1 MQVIK
6 VLSYRIELT
15 EEEMTILTN
24 GLSRTS
30 TFSRKEAGM
39 THEESKWFSDLY
51 TQLDCA
57 RESES

>member
-15 EEEMTILTN
+15 EEEMTILTS
-24 GLSRTS
+24 GLGRTS

-39 THEESKWFSDLY
+39 THEEAKWFSDLY
-51 TQLDCA
+51 TQLDHVQ
-57 RESES
+57 ETKS